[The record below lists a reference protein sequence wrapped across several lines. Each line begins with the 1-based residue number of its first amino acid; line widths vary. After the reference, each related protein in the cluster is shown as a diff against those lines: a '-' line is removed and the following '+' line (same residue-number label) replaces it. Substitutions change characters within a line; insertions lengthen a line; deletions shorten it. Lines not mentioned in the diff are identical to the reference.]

1 MLTERDLELIGGVV
15 RKAIEPVR
23 EEVKELRKDVTELQV
38 EVKELR
44 KDVTELQVGMR
55 ELRKDVTELQVGMT
69 ELRKD
74 VTELQVGMTELRKD
88 VTELQTGMEKLRT
101 DVDSLSRKTDRI
113 ECMMENEL
121 RPNICK
127 IAEGHLDLSRK
138 LDMVRVRRSEYTL
151 LDIKVSGLQL
161 DIREIRDKLKI
172 A

>member
-1 MLTERDLELIGGVV
+1 MLNERDLELIGGVV
-15 RKAIEPVR
+15 TKAMEPVR

-38 EVKELR
+38 GMKELR
-44 KDVTELQVGMR
+44 ADVTKLQV
-55 ELRKDVTELQVGMT
+55 DVE
-69 ELRKD
+69 
-74 VTELQVGMTELRKD
+74 
-88 VTELQTGMEKLRT
+88 ELQTGMEKLST
-101 DVDSLSRKTDRI
+101 DVERLGRKTEKI
-113 ECMMENEL
+113 EFIMENEL

-127 IAEGHLDLSRK
+127 IAEGHLDLFRK

>member
-1 MLTERDLELIGGVV
+1 MLNERDLELIGGVV
-15 RKAIEPVR
+15 TKAMEPVR
-23 EEVKELRKDVTELQV
+23 EEVKELRKDVTDLQV
-38 EVKELR
+38 GMKELR
-44 KDVTELQVGMR
+44 KDVTELQVGMK
-55 ELRKDVTELQVGMT
+55 ELRADVTKLQV
-69 ELRKD
+69 D
-74 VTELQVGMTELRKD
+74 VE
-88 VTELQTGMEKLRT
+88 ELQTGMEKLST
-101 DVDSLSRKTDRI
+101 DVERLGRKTEKMEFI
-113 ECMMENEL
+113 MENEL

>member
-1 MLTERDLELIGGVV
+1 MLNERDLELIGGVV
-15 RKAIEPVR
+15 TKAMEPVR
-23 EEVKELRKDVTELQV
+23 EEVKELRADVTKLQV
-38 EVKELR
+38 
-44 KDVTELQVGMR
+44 DVE
-55 ELRKDVTELQVGMT
+55 
-69 ELRKD
+69 
-74 VTELQVGMTELRKD
+74 
-88 VTELQTGMEKLRT
+88 ELQTGMEKLSTEVER
-101 DVDSLSRKTDRI
+101 LGRKTEKI
-113 ECMMENEL
+113 EFIMENEL

>member
-1 MLTERDLELIGGVV
+1 M
-15 RKAIEPVR
+15 EPVR

-44 KDVTELQVGMR
+44 KDVTELQ
-55 ELRKDVTELQVGMT
+55 
-69 ELRKD
+69 
-74 VTELQVGMTELRKD
+74 
-88 VTELQTGMEKLRT
+88 TGMEKLRT
-101 DVDSLSRKTDRI
+101 DVGNLSRKTSKI
-113 ECMMENEL
+113 EFIMENEL

-138 LDMVRVRRSEYTL
+138 LVMVRVRRSEYTL

-161 DIREIRDKLKI
+161 DIREIRDTLKI

>member
-1 MLTERDLELIGGVV
+1 MLNERDLELIGGVV
-15 RKAIEPVR
+15 TKAIEPVR
-23 EEVKELRKDVTELQV
+23 EEVKELRKDVTKLQG
-38 EVKELR
+38 
-44 KDVTELQVGMR
+44 DVV
-55 ELRKDVTELQVGMT
+55 
-69 ELRKD
+69 
-74 VTELQVGMTELRKD
+74 
-88 VTELQTGMEKLRT
+88 ELQTGMEKLST
-101 DVDSLSRKTDRI
+101 DVERLGRKTEKI
-113 ECMMENEL
+113 EFIMENEL

>member
-1 MLTERDLELIGGVV
+1 MLNERDLELIGGVV
-15 RKAIEPVR
+15 TKAMEPVR

-38 EVKELR
+38 GMKELR
-44 KDVTELQVGMR
+44 ADVTKLQV
-55 ELRKDVTELQVGMT
+55 DVE
-69 ELRKD
+69 
-74 VTELQVGMTELRKD
+74 
-88 VTELQTGMEKLRT
+88 ELQTGMEKLST
-101 DVDSLSRKTDRI
+101 DVERLGRKTEKI
-113 ECMMENEL
+113 EFIMENEL

>member
-1 MLTERDLELIGGVV
+1 MLNERDLELIGGVV
-15 RKAIEPVR
+15 TKAMEPVR
-23 EEVKELRKDVTELQV
+23 EEVKELRKDVTDLQV
-38 EVKELR
+38 GMKELR
-44 KDVTELQVGMR
+44 KDVTELQVGMK
-55 ELRKDVTELQVGMT
+55 ELRADVTKLQV
-69 ELRKD
+69 D
-74 VTELQVGMTELRKD
+74 VE
-88 VTELQTGMEKLRT
+88 ELQTGMEKLST
-101 DVDSLSRKTDRI
+101 DVERLGRKTEKI
-113 ECMMENEL
+113 EFIMENEL

>member
-1 MLTERDLELIGGVV
+1 MLNERDLELIGGVV

-23 EEVKELRKDVTELQV
+23 EEVKELRA
-38 EVKELR
+38 
-44 KDVTELQVGMR
+44 DVTELQVGMK
-55 ELRKDVTELQVGMT
+55 ELRENVTELQVGMK
-69 ELRKD
+69 ELRED
-74 VTELQVGMTELRKD
+74 VTKLQAD
-88 VTELQTGMEKLRT
+88 VVELQTGMEKIST
-101 DVDSLSRKTDRI
+101 DVEKLGRKTGKI
-113 ECMMENEL
+113 EFMMENEL

-161 DIREIRDKLKI
+161 DIREIRDRLKI

>member
-1 MLTERDLELIGGVV
+1 MLNERDLELIGGVV
-15 RKAIEPVR
+15 TKAIEPVR

-38 EVKELR
+38 GMKELRADVTELQVEVKELR
-44 KDVTELQVGMR
+44 KNVTKLQGDVV
-55 ELRKDVTELQVGMT
+55 
-69 ELRKD
+69 
-74 VTELQVGMTELRKD
+74 
-88 VTELQTGMEKLRT
+88 ELQTGMEKLST
-101 DVDSLSRKTDRI
+101 DVERLGRKTEKI
-113 ECMMENEL
+113 EFIMENEL

>member
-1 MLTERDLELIGGVV
+1 MLNERDLEMIGGVV
-15 RKAIEPVR
+15 TKAIEPVR
-23 EEVKELRKDVTELQV
+23 EEVKELRADVTKLQV
-38 EVKELR
+38 
-44 KDVTELQVGMR
+44 DVE
-55 ELRKDVTELQVGMT
+55 
-69 ELRKD
+69 
-74 VTELQVGMTELRKD
+74 
-88 VTELQTGMEKLRT
+88 ELQTGMEKLSTNVER
-101 DVDSLSRKTDRI
+101 LGRKTEKI
-113 ECMMENEL
+113 EFIMENEL

>member
-1 MLTERDLELIGGVV
+1 MLNERDLELIGGVV
-15 RKAIEPVR
+15 TKAIEPVR

-38 EVKELR
+38 GMKELR
-44 KDVTELQVGMR
+44 ADVTELQVGMK
-55 ELRKDVTELQVGMT
+55 ELRADVTKLQG
-69 ELRKD
+69 D
-74 VTELQVGMTELRKD
+74 VV
-88 VTELQTGMEKLRT
+88 ELQTVMEKLST
-101 DVDSLSRKTDRI
+101 DVERLGRKTEKI
-113 ECMMENEL
+113 EFIMENEL

>member
-1 MLTERDLELIGGVV
+1 MLNERDLELIGGVV
-15 RKAIEPVR
+15 TKAIEPVR

-38 EVKELR
+38 GMKELRADVTELQVEVKELR
-44 KDVTELQVGMR
+44 KDVTKLQG
-55 ELRKDVTELQVGMT
+55 DVV
-69 ELRKD
+69 
-74 VTELQVGMTELRKD
+74 
-88 VTELQTGMEKLRT
+88 ELQTGMEKLST
-101 DVDSLSRKTDRI
+101 DVERLGRKTEKI
-113 ECMMENEL
+113 EFIMENEL

>member
-1 MLTERDLELIGGVV
+1 MLNERDLELIGGVV
-15 RKAIEPVR
+15 TKAMEPVR

-38 EVKELR
+38 GMKELR
-44 KDVTELQVGMR
+44 ADVTKLQG
-55 ELRKDVTELQVGMT
+55 DVV
-69 ELRKD
+69 
-74 VTELQVGMTELRKD
+74 
-88 VTELQTGMEKLRT
+88 ELQTGMEKLST
-101 DVDSLSRKTDRI
+101 DVERLGRKTEKI
-113 ECMMENEL
+113 EFIMENEL

>member
-15 RKAIEPVR
+15 RKAIEPAR
-23 EEVKELRKDVTELQV
+23 EDVK
-38 EVKELR
+38 
-44 KDVTELQVGMR
+44 
-55 ELRKDVTELQVGMT
+55 
-69 ELRKD
+69 
-74 VTELQVGMTELRKD
+74 ELRKD

>member
-1 MLTERDLELIGGVV
+1 MLNERDLELIGGVV

-23 EEVKELRKDVTELQV
+23 EDVKELRKDVTELQV
-38 EVKELR
+38 EVKALR
-44 KDVTELQVGMR
+44 EDVT
-55 ELRKDVTELQVGMT
+55 D
-69 ELRKD
+69 
-74 VTELQVGMTELRKD
+74 LQVGMTELRKD

-101 DVDSLSRKTDRI
+101 DVDTLTRKTDRI

-161 DIREIRDKLKI
+161 DIREIRDRLKI

>member
-1 MLTERDLELIGGVV
+1 MLNERDLELIGGVV

-38 EVKELR
+38 EVKALR
-44 KDVTELQVGMR
+44 EDVTELQVGMK
-55 ELRKDVTELQVGMT
+55 ELRKDVA
-69 ELRKD
+69 
-74 VTELQVGMTELRKD
+74 
-88 VTELQTGMEKLRT
+88 ELQTGMEKLRT

-151 LDIKVSGLQL
+151 LDIKVAGLQL
-161 DIREIRDKLKI
+161 DIREIRDRLKI

>member
-1 MLTERDLELIGGVV
+1 MLNERDLELIGGVV

-38 EVKELR
+38 EVKALR
-44 KDVTELQVGMR
+44 EDVTELQVGMK
-55 ELRKDVTELQVGMT
+55 ELRKDVA
-69 ELRKD
+69 
-74 VTELQVGMTELRKD
+74 
-88 VTELQTGMEKLRT
+88 ELQTGMEKLRT

-161 DIREIRDKLKI
+161 DIREIRDRLKI

>member
-1 MLTERDLELIGGVV
+1 MLNERDLELIGGVV
-15 RKAIEPVR
+15 TKAIEPVR

-38 EVKELR
+38 GMKELR
-44 KDVTELQVGMR
+44 ADVTKLQV
-55 ELRKDVTELQVGMT
+55 DVE
-69 ELRKD
+69 
-74 VTELQVGMTELRKD
+74 
-88 VTELQTGMEKLRT
+88 ELQTGMEKLST
-101 DVDSLSRKTDRI
+101 DVERLGRKTEKI
-113 ECMMENEL
+113 EFIMENEL

>member
-1 MLTERDLELIGGVV
+1 MLNERDLELIGGVV
-15 RKAIEPVR
+15 TKAIEPVR

-38 EVKELR
+38 GMKELRADVTELQVEVKELR
-44 KDVTELQVGMR
+44 KDVTKLQG
-55 ELRKDVTELQVGMT
+55 DVV
-69 ELRKD
+69 
-74 VTELQVGMTELRKD
+74 
-88 VTELQTGMEKLRT
+88 ELQTGMEKLSI
-101 DVDSLSRKTDRI
+101 DVERLGRKTEKI
-113 ECMMENEL
+113 EFIMENEL

>member
-1 MLTERDLELIGGVV
+1 MLNERDLELIGGVV
-15 RKAIEPVR
+15 TKAIEPVR

-38 EVKELR
+38 GMKELRADVTELQVEVKELR
-44 KDVTELQVGMR
+44 KDVTKLQG
-55 ELRKDVTELQVGMT
+55 DVV
-69 ELRKD
+69 
-74 VTELQVGMTELRKD
+74 
-88 VTELQTGMEKLRT
+88 ELQTGMEKLRT

-138 LDMVRVRRSEYTL
+138 LDMVRVRRSECTL
-151 LDIKVSGLQL
+151 MDIQLSGLQL
-161 DIREIRDKLKI
+161 DIREIKNTLKI